1 MDSNIPTR
9 RFEKTAVAGLYLR
22 SNGTYYSRYS
32 LNGRRTWRCLNTDVF
47 HVAKLRHARRTG
59 DIEAARQQGVTINS
73 DLRSLGALARALEA
87 EVNHSPAAES
97 TKRQYRVWI
106 ERLRSNWLH
115 NDFETA
121 QARLVSVDTISELRQ
136 HLATKARR
144 PQQPERLG
152 YRPAVVNQTLT
163 ALRLM
168 LEIAVKHGAIIKN
181 PFSDSGAI
189 RRSIYLPEDTRRP
202 ELPSNE
208 NMERIFADMGRVHEP
223 ERFDETTLK
232 YLQACADNAAD
243 HARFLAYSG
252 LRLSEAQAMTWA
264 DIKGDTLIVRGTKTD
279 TSYRVVP
286 IIPPLRAHLDHLRTK
301 RISGPILAVKT
312 CIDALQR
319 SCARLNLP
327 TLRHHDLRHFFA
339 TACIESGVPIPT
351 VSDWLGHADGGALL
365 MRTYRHLR
373 DRHSLE
379 AAKMVTL
386 GAQPA
391 QSTRVSAAVA

>member
-47 HVAKLRHARRTG
+47 TVAKLRHARRTG

-252 LRLSEAQAMTWA
+252 LRLSEAQALTWS
-264 DIKGDTLIVRGTKTD
+264 DVKGDTLIVRGTKTD

-327 TLRHHDLRHFFA
+327 ALRHHDLRHFFA